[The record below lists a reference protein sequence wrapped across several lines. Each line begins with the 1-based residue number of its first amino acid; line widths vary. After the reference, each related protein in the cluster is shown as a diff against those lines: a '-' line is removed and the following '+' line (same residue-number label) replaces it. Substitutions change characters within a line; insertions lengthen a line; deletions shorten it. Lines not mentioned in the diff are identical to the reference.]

1 MGSGETG
8 HPHPRDR
15 LFRDR
20 LVQCSPPKHPSGIG
34 TPPLPALEAGLGYAA
49 SSTVRLE
56 IVGEYRPHFEFEGMA
71 NFLAPG
77 PRQSVAADAS
87 SLSGMVAAYIDM
99 ADP

>member
-1 MGSGETG
+1 M
-8 HPHPRDR
+8 
-15 LFRDR
+15 
-20 LVQCSPPKHPSGIG
+20 
-34 TPPLPALEAGLGYAA
+34 
-49 SSTVRLE
+49 RLE